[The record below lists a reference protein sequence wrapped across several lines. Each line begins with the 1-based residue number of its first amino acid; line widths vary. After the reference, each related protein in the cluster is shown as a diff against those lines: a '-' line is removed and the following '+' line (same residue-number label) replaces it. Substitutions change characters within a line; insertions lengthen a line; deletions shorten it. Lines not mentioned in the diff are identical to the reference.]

1 MYGQDI
7 LCGISK
13 DTYSLAVETQIR
25 RKCVTNFILYFGLY
39 FWTSIVSSPVLLSLF
54 DNKEV

>member
-13 DTYSLAVETQIR
+13 VPFEIPHKISYPYIERCVFYSDKKI
-25 RKCVTNFILYFGLY
+25 
-39 FWTSIVSSPVLLSLF
+39 
-54 DNKEV
+54 